1 MPLQTSLR
9 YGKSL
14 ILIGFVGS
22 GYFLLGLMG
31 LLFRMPPY
39 PIGIF
44 MPSTGLA
51 LAVTLVFGPRVL
63 PGIFLGNIFVNAW
76 FYGFS
81 QAYQYFFLASALG
94 ACLSACL
101 GAVLIRRVVGFPD
114 PLVESHKILQFMCL
128 GGPVSCLIPVVFG
141 ITTMAWL
148 GIITLEE
155 IPIASLSWWMADILG
170 VLIFAPLILILIAEP
185 YHIWHRRRITVGVP
199 ILLTLS
205 LVVILFFYLNSV
217 SRAQYTEQLK
227 EKSLTLSQAIKG
239 RFQLDM
245 AALHSVR
252 NYLLG
257 AQTINA
263 AELKQLAEHALSPAH
278 EMQSIAWVVLSDSEG
293 EHFKAPTYLI
303 NKTNEQGNAVKE
315 MPSSIRKALHA
326 EPLTVK
332 NEYLIPYQDRFLL
345 FIPVIK
351 RSRQDPKVLGV
362 ISATV
367 SMAAFVQEAMEN
379 LNTTH
384 CALTISSS
392 QADVSDTKMIYTNI
406 GSPSL
411 TPFQAIPI
419 KVADQTWQLNFY
431 HDWDRDVVDTK
442 DWPIDSISLSGLW
455 FTSILGIVLL
465 HLTGRYFRTE
475 TIIDERTKVLTETKI
490 AAEQA
495 NQAKNQ
501 FLAKISHELRTPLN
515 GISGFTQLLDKKPNL
530 NAEDRKQLA
539 IIKQCSDD
547 LLRLINDILD
557 ISAIET
563 QQMKL
568 EIGDF
573 NFALLLTDSIR
584 LCKFRADEKGLKLY
598 TKNNC
603 LPRKF
608 QGDEKRIRQILVN
621 LIENAVKYTNKGSVK
636 VTATYQDGLM
646 KISVV
651 DTGSGISQNNLERIF
666 SPFVQINTDN
676 YTREGIGLGLSITK
690 ELVSLMAGDL
700 SVTSQ
705 PGIGSTFTVTL
716 PLLVS
721 ENNQA
726 KVLAQPLKGLDKKHN
741 NAYVL
746 VVEDSEI
753 NLIFLVAMLEQL
765 GCQVDSAADGRE
777 ALKLIEQNNYDF
789 ALIDINMPIMNG
801 LELAKWLRS
810 RENKLKLIAVSAYA
824 DDGKIKEALALG
836 FDAYITKPIEE
847 HQLVSL
853 IQAS

>member
-1 MPLQTSLR
+1 MPLQTSFR

-14 ILIGFVGS
+14 ILMGLVGG
-22 GYFLLGLMG
+22 GYSLLGMLG

-44 MPSTGLA
+44 MPSAGLA
-51 LAVTLVFGPRVL
+51 LAVTLVYGPRAL
-63 PGIFLGNIFVNAW
+63 PGIFLGNMCVNAW
-76 FYGFS
+76 FYGFN
-81 QAYQYFFLASALG
+81 QAYQYFFLASAIG
-94 ACLSACL
+94 ASLSALL
-101 GAVLIRRVVGFPD
+101 GAVLIRRVVGYPD
-114 PLVESHKILQFMCL
+114 PLEEGKKILQFMCL
-128 GGPVSCLIPVVFG
+128 GGPVSCLISVVFG
-141 ITTMAWL
+141 ITAMAWL
-148 GIITLEE
+148 GIITSDE
-155 IPIASLSWWMADILG
+155 IPIASLSWWMADTLG
-170 VLIFAPLILILIAEP
+170 VLIFGPLVMIMIAEP
-185 YHIWHRRRITVGVP
+185 YHIWHRRRVTVGVP
-199 ILLTLS
+199 ILLTLA
-205 LVVILFFYLNSV
+205 LVVLLFFYLNRV
-217 SRAQYTEQLK
+217 SREQYTAQLK

-252 NYLLG
+252 NFLLG
-257 AQTINA
+257 AQAVNPT
-263 AELKQLAEHALSPAH
+263 ELTQLAEHAASPAK
-278 EMQSIAWVVLSDSEG
+278 EMQSIAWVVLPGSQNNNYKTIKLISDKG
-293 EHFKAPTYLI
+293 
-303 NKTNEQGNAVKE
+303 NVNENSVTQIPAY
-315 MPSSIRKALHA
+315 IRKVFHSK
-326 EPLTVK
+326 PLTV
-332 NEYLIPYQDRFLL
+332 NHEYLIPAQDRFKLL
-345 FIPVIK
+345 IPVVK
-351 RSRQDPKVLGV
+351 GSGQDMKVIGV
-362 ISATV
+362 LSASISMPV
-367 SMAAFVQEAMEN
+367 LVQQALEN
-379 LNTTH
+379 LNTNH
-384 CALTISSS
+384 CALTISST
-392 QADVSDTKMIYTNI
+392 QADLPDPKLIYSNIVS
-406 GSPSL
+406 SSL

-419 KVADQTWQLNFY
+419 KFADQTWLLSFY
-431 HDWDRDVVDTK
+431 HDWGRDVFDTK

-475 TIIDERTKVLTETKI
+475 TIIDERTKILTETKI

-568 EIGDF
+568 EIADF

-584 LCKFRADEKGLKLY
+584 ICKFRADEKGLKLH
-598 TKNNC
+598 TKNHC

-621 LIENAVKYTNKGSVK
+621 LIENAVKYTSKGSVT
-636 VTATYQDGLM
+636 VTATYQEGWM
-646 KISVV
+646 KISVL
-651 DTGSGISQNNLERIF
+651 DTGTGISQNNLERIF

-690 ELVSLMAGDL
+690 ELVGLMAGDL
-700 SVTSQ
+700 SVISQ
-705 PGIGSTFTVTL
+705 PGVGSTFTVTVPL
-716 PLLVS
+716 PVS

-726 KVLAQPLKGLDKKHN
+726 KVLAYSERGLDKKHK
-741 NAYVL
+741 NAHVL
-746 VVEDSEI
+746 VAEDSEI

-765 GCQVDSAADGRE
+765 GCHVDSAADGRE
-777 ALKLIEQNNYDF
+777 ALKLIEHNHYDF

-801 LELAKWLRS
+801 LELAQWLRS
-810 RENKLKLIAVSAYA
+810 RDYKLKLIAVSAYA

-847 HQLVSL
+847 HQLVAL